1 MFDWS
6 KAFTK
11 GKGMWRKAETDH
23 TPTNDIGRVQYH
35 LIQYKKVVVPG
46 KDKNDLTSNDAMCHK
61 WGYLVSKKIQ
71 TELNGE

>member
-1 MFDWS
+1 LFFLPLFVFSTHEWEFENGS
-6 KAFTK
+6 RFVL
-11 GKGMWRKAETDH
+11 WRKG
-23 TPTNDIGRVQYH
+23 DINY